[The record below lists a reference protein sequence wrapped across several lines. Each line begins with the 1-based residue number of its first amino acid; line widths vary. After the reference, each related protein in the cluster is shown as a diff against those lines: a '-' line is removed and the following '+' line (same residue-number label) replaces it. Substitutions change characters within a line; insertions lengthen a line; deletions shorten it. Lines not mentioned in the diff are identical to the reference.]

1 MQKFYTDG
9 STEPNPGQGGFAVIS
24 DGQPVALGS
33 EAESTNIRM
42 EGKALISAYELAS
55 AGDEIY
61 TDSEFWVNV
70 LTKWAS
76 GWEAKNW
83 QKKGGPI
90 KNLELVQELYSL
102 YQEKPN
108 VKLIWTRGHVGTDGN
123 ELADQWANRARQ
135 GETL

>member
-1 MQKFYTDG
+1 MRRFYTDG
-9 STEPNPGQGGFAVIS
+9 SAEPNPGHGGFAVVS

-42 EGKALISAYELAS
+42 EGKALIAAYQLAQS
-55 AGDEIY
+55 GDEIY

-70 LTKWAS
+70 LTKWAA
-76 GWEAKNW
+76 GWESKGW

-90 KNLELVQELYSL
+90 KNIELVQELYAL
-102 YQEKPN
+102 YQQKPE
-108 VKLIWTRGHVGTDGN
+108 VKLTWTRGHVGTEGN